1 MKPGR
6 FIFFNHWKGP
16 RKIIANTSF
25 RFVGRKNTIVV
36 LLYRPSPQIPEPS
49 ADAARKCYDACVF
62 NVAMHRE
69 QMATGSVDLTWAST
83 QALFMAISTLLWTL
97 SYPEIRQEHSIDEV
111 KGYLHIA
118 LEGVMISAQRWPG
131 CESALHLYQS
141 LISACLKSYGTTESF
156 VVHSP
161 STHPSPVST
170 HDTATPPTMSSPSA
184 NSQHSVQ
191 TVTPASQLVSDADI
205 KISLSRE
212 HTPTY
217 SPVQNMAV
225 PTSQSPLKQ
234 SNIPPTTSSPLAQP
248 PPVQSA
254 PLNHPLY
261 DTRQPYAPPM
271 TANYCDPNFDAGT
284 PFNSFPSVVPGL
296 PGWDPNYTA
305 ASTRESSLS
314 YVGANVDPMFWM
326 GTFGDQYSQY
336 SNQPGPWRGR
346 TLSQEEQ
353 VELMD
358 SLADNIPDVSSLLVN
373 HGTVSYHS

>member
-1 MKPGR
+1 
-6 FIFFNHWKGP
+6 
-16 RKIIANTSF
+16 
-25 RFVGRKNTIVV
+25 
-36 LLYRPSPQIPEPS
+36 
-49 ADAARKCYDACVF
+49 
-62 NVAMHRE
+62 MHRE
-69 QMATGSVDLTWAST
+69 QMATGSVDLTWVST

-111 KGYLHIA
+111 KGYLQIA

-170 HDTATPPTMSSPSA
+170 HETVTPPTMSSPSS
-184 NSQHSVQ
+184 NSHYSAQ
-191 TVTPASQLVSDADI
+191 TVTPSSQLVSDADI
-205 KISLSRE
+205 KTSLSRE
-212 HTPTY
+212 HTPVY

-234 SNIPPTTSSPLAQP
+234 SNIHPTTSSPLAQP
-248 PPVQSA
+248 PPA

-261 DTRQPYAPPM
+261 DTRQPYAPM
-271 TANYCDPNFDAGT
+271 NANYCDPNFDPGT
-284 PFNSFPSVVPGL
+284 PFNSFPSVVSGL
-296 PGWDPNYTA
+296 PGWDPNYTM
-305 ASTRESSLS
+305 ASTRGSSLS

-326 GTFGDQYSQY
+326 GNFGDQYSQY